1 MSIYLKRVTSFD
13 ASIEYGMRTVAEMSG
28 QTLGYDIRAA
38 KVVRPHEFAG
48 KTYIGPVLISIGL
61 ITFIAAAFYN
71 VFRSYSKNFLWKF
84 KGIEFELPLCLIFG
98 YIDLDDKMRRLLT
111 HYNLSPN
118 I

>member
-1 MSIYLKRVTSFD
+1 MEVSNDTILSPLWKRSQNSRYHKWF
-13 ASIEYGMRTVAEMSG
+13 GNVAEMSG
-28 QTLGYDIRAA
+28 ETLGYDIRAA

-84 KGIEFELPLCLIFG
+84 KGTEFEL
-98 YIDLDDKMRRLLT
+98 
-111 HYNLSPN
+111 
-118 I
+118 

>member
-1 MSIYLKRVTSFD
+1 MSISLKKSISFD

-84 KGIEFELPLCLIFG
+84 KGIEFELPL
-98 YIDLDDKMRRLLT
+98 
-111 HYNLSPN
+111 
-118 I
+118 

>member
-1 MSIYLKRVTSFD
+1 
-13 ASIEYGMRTVAEMSG
+13 MRNVAEMSG
-28 QTLGYDIRAA
+28 ETLGYDIRAA

-84 KGIEFELPLCLIFG
+84 KGTEFDHYTAVDRRPSTTSMLLANSFG
-98 YIDLDDKMRRLLT
+98 DNYEMLVTTNNGSYHQQRQT
-111 HYNLSPN
+111 VTNT
-118 I
+118 

>member
-1 MSIYLKRVTSFD
+1 MKTVISFD
-13 ASIEYGMRTVAEMSG
+13 ASIDYGMRTVAEMSG

-61 ITFIAAAFYN
+61 ITFFAAAFYN

-84 KGIEFELPLCLIFG
+84 KGSEFELRTVVD
-98 YIDLDDKMRRLLT
+98 YIDLN
-111 HYNLSPN
+111 YQVF
-118 I
+118 